1 MSYQSADNLAA
12 LCSYLLLSVH
22 NMGGVT
28 DREESV
34 TMGPAATRTL
44 CERSGSASARRELTR
59 ATELF
64 VTWAAAKWAPQ
75 TVPLGVLEVHLSSS
89 GAAESPLYLE

>member
-1 MSYQSADNLAA
+1 MSCQSADNLAA
-12 LCSYLLLSVH
+12 LCSYLLRSVH
-22 NMGGVT
+22 NVGRVT

-44 CERSGSASARRELTR
+44 GERSGSAFARRELTR
-59 ATELF
+59 TTELF
-64 VTWAAAKWAPQ
+64 VTWAAQ
-75 TVPLGVLEVHLSSS
+75 TVPLCILEVHLSSS

>member
-44 CERSGSASARRELTR
+44 CEEIWFCFCSARINKDDGAVCYSGSGEMSTANGSARRT
-59 ATELF
+59 
-64 VTWAAAKWAPQ
+64 
-75 TVPLGVLEVHLSSS
+75 
-89 GAAESPLYLE
+89 